1 VWNQKNISTLVTL
14 TKFDD
19 FSIIFY
25 QISDFNDSSPI
36 FFKFND
42 FSSIR
47 GNSALWSCFR
57 EILAASSE
65 IGGRINQSEGRM
77 TIFCHLICLSKF
89 QQARWR
95 MSKGYLGVMGKHRK
109 MLDLHTGNHDAQT
122 RKAPWSFFIWK
133 TFGELWKIVV
143 F

>member
-1 VWNQKNISTLVTL
+1 MCEIRNISQHWSLWQNL
-14 TKFDD
+14 MIFQLFFTKFLISMILHQF
-19 FSIIFY
+19 FSNSMIF
-25 QISDFNDSSPI
+25 QASV
-36 FFKFND
+36 
-42 FSSIR
+42 
-47 GNSALWSCFR
+47 GTALWSCFR

-95 MSKGYLGVMGKHRK
+95 MCKGYLGVMGKHRK